1 MISKWLFSGA
11 LLLEAGSWASLWLDA
26 PQVHQLLVFTFSHGI
41 ACLMLCA
48 AVWRLLPAR
57 YRAPLPWSPLFIF
70 SLAFFVPV
78 IGTLGVVASIFPA
91 LYLPRKRDEQ
101 AWQAVGIPSLPFR
114 AQLQLHKPIFS
125 DGGLQDVPRHAPDPD
140 QRLSALLAT
149 RRMPGKEA
157 VPILKL
163 ALGDPSDDVRLLAY
177 SMLDKQESDI
187 NLHIQMALEQLA
199 ESRPR
204 TAGPVHNMLA
214 RWYWELAYLGLAQ
227 GSVLEHVL
235 SQAAEHAELGLA
247 AGEGGELFLL
257 AGRIALE
264 RGDNERAEVL
274 LREAE
279 ANGMDLAQVLPFRA
293 ELAFEAGRYHE
304 IPGLLASLPEKTRQR
319 PPFAE
324 LVRSWNE

>member
-11 LLLEAGSWASLWLDA
+11 LVLEAGSGASLWLDA
-26 PQVHQLLVFTFSHGI
+26 PQLQQLLVFTLSHGL

-48 AVWRLLPAR
+48 AVWLLLPAR

-78 IGTLGVVASIFPA
+78 IGTLGVIASIFPA
-91 LYLPRKRDEQ
+91 LYLPRKRDQ
-101 AWQAVGIPSLPFR
+101 QGWQAVGIPSLPFR
-114 AQLQLHKPIFS
+114 AKAQTRTPIFA
-125 DGGLQDVPRHAPDPD
+125 DGGLQDVLRHAPDPD
-140 QRLSALLAT
+140 QRLAALLAT

-187 NLHIQMALEQLA
+187 NLHIQMCLEQLA
-199 ESRPR
+199 GTSPR
-204 TAGPVHNMLA
+204 TAGPVHSMLA

-235 SQAAEHAELGLA
+235 NQASEHAEQGLA
-247 AGEGGELFLL
+247 AGESGELFLL
-257 AGRIALE
+257 AGRIALQ
-264 RGDNERAEVL
+264 RGENERAEEL
-274 LREAE
+274 LHKAQE
-279 ANGMDLAQVLPFRA
+279 NGLGAAQLLPFHA

-324 LVRSWNE
+324 LVRSWE

>member
-11 LLLEAGSWASLWLDA
+11 LVLEAGSLAAMWLDA
-26 PQVHQLLVFTFSHGI
+26 SQVHQLLVFIFSHGV

-48 AVWRLLPAR
+48 AVWLLLPAR
-57 YRAPLPWSPLFIF
+57 YRKPLPWSPLFIF

-78 IGTLGVVASIFPA
+78 IGTLGVVAAIFPA
-91 LYLPRKRDEQ
+91 LYLPRKRDKQ
-101 AWQAVGIPSLPFR
+101 AWQAVGIPNLPYR
-114 AQLQLHKPIFS
+114 AQLQLHKPIFA
-125 DGGLQDVPRHAPDPD
+125 DGGLQDVLRHAPDPD

-187 NLHIQMALEQLA
+187 NLHIQLALEQLVNVSA
-199 ESRPR
+199 R
-204 TAGPVHNMLA
+204 TAGPVHSMLA

-235 SQAAEHAELGLA
+235 NQASEHAEQGLA

-264 RGDNERAEVL
+264 RGDNERAEML
-274 LREAE
+274 LRLAE
-279 ANGMDLAQVLPFRA
+279 ENGMGSTQVLPFRA

-304 IPGLLASLPEKTRQR
+304 IPRLLASLPEKTRQR

-324 LVRSWNE
+324 LVRRWK

>member
-11 LLLEAGSWASLWLDA
+11 LLLEAGSWASLWLNA
-26 PQVHQLLVFTFSHGI
+26 PELHQLLVFIFSHGL
-41 ACLMLCA
+41 ACLMLCG
-48 AVWRLLPAR
+48 AVWLLLPAR

-78 IGTLGVVASIFPA
+78 IGTLGVVAAIFPA
-91 LYLPRKRDEQ
+91 LYLPRKRDKQ
-101 AWQAVGIPSLPFR
+101 AWQAVGIPKLPFR
-114 AQLQLHKPIFS
+114 AQLQLHSPIFA
-125 DGGLQDVPRHAPDPD
+125 DGGLQDVLRHAPDPD
-140 QRLSALLAT
+140 QRLAALLAT

-187 NLHIQMALEQLA
+187 NLHIQIALGELVNA
-199 ESRPR
+199 NAK
-204 TAGPVHNMLA
+204 TAGALHGRLA

-227 GSVLEHVL
+227 GSVLDHVL
-235 SQAAEHAELGLA
+235 TQASEHAEQGLK

-264 RGDNERAEVL
+264 RGDVERAEVL
-274 LREAE
+274 LSQAQE
-279 ANGMDLAQVLPFRA
+279 NGMGAAQVLPFRA

-304 IPGLLASLPEKTRQR
+304 IPGLLARLPEETRQR
-319 PPFAE
+319 PPFAA
-324 LVRSWNE
+324 LVRSWT

>member
-11 LLLEAGSWASLWLDA
+11 LLLEAGSWTTLWSDLPEA
-26 PQVHQLLVFTFSHGI
+26 HQLAVFTLTHGL
-41 ACLMLCA
+41 ACVMLCGA
-48 AVWRLLPAR
+48 IWLLLPAR
-57 YRAPLPWSPLFIF
+57 YRSPMPWSPLFIF

-78 IGTLGVVASIFPA
+78 IGTVGVVAAIFPA
-91 LYLPRKRDEQ
+91 LYLPRKREKQ
-101 AWQAVGIPSLPFR
+101 VWQAVGIPDLPYR
-114 AQLQLHKPIFS
+114 AQLQTRSPIFA
-125 DGGLQDVPRHAPDPD
+125 DGGLQDVLRHAPDPD
-140 QRLSALLAT
+140 QRLAALLAT
-149 RRMPGKEA
+149 KRMPGKEA

-187 NLHIQMALEQLA
+187 NLRIQIALGQLHGA
-199 ESRPR
+199 
-204 TAGPVHNMLA
+204 TTKAAGKLHGTLA

-235 SQAAEHAELGLA
+235 NQANEHAEQGLK

-264 RGDNERAEVL
+264 LGNVQRAEVL
-274 LREAE
+274 LTKAQEDGMGEA
-279 ANGMDLAQVLPFRA
+279 QILPFHA
-293 ELAFEAGRYHE
+293 ELAFEAGQYHE

-319 PPFAE
+319 APFAD
-324 LVRSWNE
+324 LVRSWT

>member
-11 LLLEAGSWASLWLDA
+11 LFLEAGSWASLWFEA
-26 PQVHQLLVFTFSHGI
+26 PQLQQLLVFTLSHGL
-41 ACLMLCA
+41 ACVLLCA
-48 AVWRLLPAR
+48 AVWLLLPQR
-57 YRAPLPWSPLFIF
+57 YRLPLPWSPLFIF

-78 IGTLGVVASIFPA
+78 IGTIGVVAAIFPA
-91 LYLPRKRDEQ
+91 LYLPRKRNKQ

-114 AQLQLHKPIFS
+114 AQLQHHSPIFA
-125 DGGLQDVPRHAPDPD
+125 DGGLQDVLRHAPDPD
-140 QRLSALLAT
+140 QRLAALLAT
-149 RRMPGKEA
+149 RRMPGKDA

-187 NLHIQMALEQLA
+187 NSHIQNALGEL
-199 ESRPR
+199 SGV
-204 TAGPVHNMLA
+204 TAKSAGALHATLA

-235 SQAAEHAELGLA
+235 NQASEHAEKGLQ
-247 AGEGGELFLL
+247 AGEGGELYLL

-264 RGDNERAEVL
+264 QGDVVRTEVL
-274 LREAE
+274 LHQAQE
-279 ANGMDLAQVLPFRA
+279 NGMGAAQVLPFHA

-304 IPGLLASLPEKTRQR
+304 IPQLLAKLPEKTRQR
-319 PPFAE
+319 PRFAE
-324 LVRSWNE
+324 LVRSWT

>member
-11 LLLEAGSWASLWLDA
+11 LLLEAGSWASLWTDLPEA
-26 PQVHQLLVFTFSHGI
+26 HQLLVFTLSHGL
-41 ACLMLCA
+41 ACVMLCG
-48 AVWRLLPAR
+48 AVWLLLPAR
-57 YRAPLPWSPLFIF
+57 YRSPLPWSPLFIF

-78 IGTLGVVASIFPA
+78 LGAVGVVAAIFPA
-91 LYLPRKRDEQ
+91 LYLPRKRDKQE
-101 AWQAVGIPSLPFR
+101 WQAVGIPSLPYR
-114 AQLQLHKPIFS
+114 AQTNLHSPIFA
-125 DGGLQDVPRHAPDPD
+125 DGGLQDVLRHAPDPD
-140 QRLSALLAT
+140 QRLAALLAT
-149 RRMPGKEA
+149 KRMPGKEA

-187 NLHIQMALEQLA
+187 NLRIQIALGQLHGA
-199 ESRPR
+199 
-204 TAGPVHNMLA
+204 TAKAAGVLHGTLA

-235 SQAAEHAELGLA
+235 NQANEHAEQGLQ

-264 RGDNERAEVL
+264 RGDIERAEVL
-274 LREAE
+274 LTQAQE
-279 ANGMDLAQVLPFRA
+279 NGMGAAQILPFHA

-319 PPFAE
+319 PPFAD
-324 LVRSWNE
+324 LVRSWT